1 MRYHFVLEGTLS
13 IEIAIQRSEKEMM
26 IMIYFRVIIKFTNSV
41 YPSDSEP
48 CARHSIVASKHG
60 GVWIL
65 SSPYV
70 H

>member
-26 IMIYFRVIIKFTNSV
+26 IMTYFRVIIKFTTNV
-41 YPSDSEP
+41 YPFDSET